1 MLMIST
7 RVSAVG
13 TDQKDRQKE
22 VTHASITTEG
32 KKAQQPHDWGMLCSR
47 IKPPLEIR
55 LYLWNYSNFQE
66 TQGKCCN
73 TNKNIQHLATLVSYF
88 SSRRNAT

>member
-22 VTHASITTEG
+22 ATHASITTGWELMDE
-32 KKAQQPHDWGMLCSR
+32 KR
-47 IKPPLEIR
+47 IEF
-55 LYLWNYSNFQE
+55 S
-66 TQGKCCN
+66 
-73 TNKNIQHLATLVSYF
+73 HLLF
-88 SSRRNAT
+88 SQ